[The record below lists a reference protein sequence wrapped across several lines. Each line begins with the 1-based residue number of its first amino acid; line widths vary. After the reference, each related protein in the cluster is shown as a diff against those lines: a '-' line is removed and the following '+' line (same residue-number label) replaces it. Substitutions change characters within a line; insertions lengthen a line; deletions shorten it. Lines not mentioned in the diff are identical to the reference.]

1 LKYKYKEIYSP
12 NVQLDIVVT
21 EDDMRK
27 RLWSETRTE
36 AENLQ
41 AIDEY
46 LKERGAVLFSDLS
59 MKEFEDKVKRLDVT
73 YDLEDLVKKAN
84 NAMLLREEL
93 DILGK
98 ILICVTQRIVEYSDM
113 TLSEVAENSLDTKKR
128 GQE

>member
-113 TLSEVAENSLDTKKR
+113 TLSEVAENSLDNRKNGR
-128 GQE
+128 E

>member
-1 LKYKYKEIYSP
+1 MKYKYKEIYSP